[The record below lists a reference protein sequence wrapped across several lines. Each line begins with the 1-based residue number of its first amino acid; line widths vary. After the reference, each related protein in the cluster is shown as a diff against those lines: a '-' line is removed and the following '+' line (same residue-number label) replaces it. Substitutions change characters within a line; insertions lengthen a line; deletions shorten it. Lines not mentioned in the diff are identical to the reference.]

1 MVWDVK
7 TWYLVYLILYTK
19 MAKQRWVVK
28 IGSALLTN
36 DGKGLDKVSI
46 ASWVEQIVELLR
58 QDIEVILV
66 SSGAIAEGIKRL
78 GWDARP
84 DDVHKLQ
91 AAAAVGQMGLIQTYE
106 SIFAKHGIHTAQIL
120 LTHDNLTNVDRYEN
134 ISSTMNNLLDFG
146 TVPIVNE
153 NDTVATDE
161 IKFGDNDT
169 LAALVANL
177 VGANQLVILTDQGG
191 VYDADPRQNENAQ
204 LINTIHVDDEK
215 LEQVAG
221 RTGGS
226 LGSGGMY
233 TKVLAAKKAAQTKTT
248 TVIASGKADKVLTR
262 IQAGE
267 RVGTLIY

>member
-1 MVWDVK
+1 
-7 TWYLVYLILYTK
+7 
-19 MAKQRWVVK
+19 MAKQRWVIK

-36 DGKGLDKVSI
+36 DGKGLDTTSI
-46 ASWVEQIVELLR
+46 ASWVEQIVELTK
-58 QDIEVILV
+58 QDIDVILV

-78 GWDARP
+78 GWDTRP

-106 SIFAKHGIHTAQIL
+106 SLFAKFNIHTAQIL

-134 ISSTMNNLLDFG
+134 ISSTMNNLLEFN

-177 VGANQLVILTDQGG
+177 VGASQLIILTDQGG
-191 VYDADPRQNENAQ
+191 VYDADPRQNANAK
-204 LINTIHVDDEK
+204 LIDTINVNNEK

-233 TKVLAAKKAAQTKTT
+233 TKVLAAKKAAESSAN
-248 TVIASGKADKVLTR
+248 TVIASGKAPDVLTR
-262 IQAGE
+262 LANGE
-267 RVGTLIY
+267 HIGTLITC

>member
-1 MVWDVK
+1 M
-7 TWYLVYLILYTK
+7 T
-19 MAKQRWVVK
+19 KQRWVVK

-36 DGKGLDKVSI
+36 DGKGLDTTSI
-46 ASWVEQIVELLR
+46 ASWVEQIVTLTK
-58 QDIEVILV
+58 QNIDVILV

-78 GWDARP
+78 GWNDRP
-84 DDVHKLQ
+84 DDIHKLQ

-106 SIFAKHGIHTAQIL
+106 SLFAKHDMHTAQIL
-120 LTHDNLTNVDRYEN
+120 LTHDNLTNADRYEN
-134 ISSTMNNLLDFG
+134 ISSTLNNLLEFG

-177 VGANQLVILTDQGG
+177 VNADRLVILTDQGG
-191 VYDADPRQNENAQ
+191 VYDDDPRQNADAK
-204 LINTIHVDDEK
+204 LIDKIHVDDEK

-233 TKVLAAKKAAQTKTT
+233 TKVLAAKKASESNTI
-248 TVIASGKADKVLTR
+248 TVIASGKAENVLTR
-262 IQAGE
+262 LQAGE
-267 RVGTLIY
+267 HVGTLIHC

>member
-1 MVWDVK
+1 
-7 TWYLVYLILYTK
+7 
-19 MAKQRWVVK
+19 MAKQRWVIK

-36 DGKGLDKVSI
+36 DGKGLDTTSI
-46 ASWVEQIVELLR
+46 ASWVEQIVILAK

-78 GWDARP
+78 GWSERP
-84 DDVHKLQ
+84 NDIHKLQ

-106 SIFAKHGIHTAQIL
+106 SLFAKHDMHTAQIL
-120 LTHDNLTNVDRYEN
+120 LTHDNLTNADRYEN
-134 ISSTMNNLLDFG
+134 ISSTMNNLLEFG

-177 VGANQLVILTDQGG
+177 VGAGQLVILTDQGG
-191 VYDADPRQNENAQ
+191 VYDADPRQNENVQ
-204 LINTIHVDDEK
+204 LIDTIHVDDEK

-233 TKVLAAKKAAQTKTT
+233 TKVLAAKKAAESNTT
-248 TVIASGKADKVLTR
+248 TIIASGKAPEVLTR
-262 IQAGE
+262 LANGE
-267 RVGTLIY
+267 HVGTLITC

>member
-1 MVWDVK
+1 M
-7 TWYLVYLILYTK
+7 T
-19 MAKQRWVVK
+19 KQRWVIK

-36 DGKGLDKVSI
+36 DGKGLDTTSI
-46 ASWVEQIVELLR
+46 ASWVEQIVTLTK

-78 GWDARP
+78 GWNERP
-84 DDVHKLQ
+84 DDIHKLQ

-106 SIFAKHGIHTAQIL
+106 SLFAKHDIHTAQIL
-120 LTHDNLTNVDRYEN
+120 LTHDNLTNADRYEN
-134 ISSTMNNLLDFG
+134 ISSTLNNLLDFG

-177 VGANQLVILTDQGG
+177 VGASKLIILTDQGG
-191 VYDADPRQNENAQ
+191 VYDADPRQNTDAK
-204 LINTIHVDDEK
+204 LIDTIRVDDEK
-215 LEQVAG
+215 LEKVAG

-233 TKVLAAKKAAQTKTT
+233 TKVLAAKKAAESGAT
-248 TVIASGKADKVLTR
+248 TVIASGKEKNVLSR
-262 IQAGE
+262 LGNGE
-267 RVGTLIY
+267 HVGTSITC

>member
-1 MVWDVK
+1 M
-7 TWYLVYLILYTK
+7 T
-19 MAKQRWVVK
+19 KQRWVIK

-36 DGKGLDKVSI
+36 DGKGLDTTSI
-46 ASWVEQIVELLR
+46 ASWVEQIVTLTK
-58 QDIEVILV
+58 QGIEVILV

-78 GWDARP
+78 GWNERP
-84 DDVHKLQ
+84 DDIHMLQ

-106 SIFAKHGIHTAQIL
+106 SLFAKHDMHTAQIL
-120 LTHDNLTNVDRYEN
+120 LTHDNLTNADRYEN
-134 ISSTMNNLLDFG
+134 ISSTLNNLLDFG

-191 VYDADPRQNENAQ
+191 VYDADPRQNSDAK
-204 LINTIHVDDEK
+204 LIDTVHVNDKK

-221 RTGGS
+221 RIGGS

-233 TKVLAAKKAAQTKTT
+233 TKVLAAKKAAESNTT
-248 TVIASGKADKVLTR
+248 TIIASGKAPDVLTR
-262 IQAGE
+262 LANGE
-267 RVGTLIY
+267 HVGTLIRC

>member
-1 MVWDVK
+1 M
-7 TWYLVYLILYTK
+7 
-19 MAKQRWVVK
+19 MSKQRWVIK

-36 DGKGLDKVSI
+36 DGKGLDATSI
-46 ASWVEQIVELLR
+46 ASWVEQIVTLAK

-78 GWDARP
+78 GWDTRP
-84 DDVHKLQ
+84 DDIHKLQ

-106 SIFAKHGIHTAQIL
+106 SLFAKYNIHTAQIL
-120 LTHDNLTNVDRYEN
+120 LTHDNLTNADRYEN
-134 ISSTMNNLLDFG
+134 ISSTLNNLLDFG

-177 VGANQLVILTDQGG
+177 VGANQLIILTDQGG
-191 VYDADPRQNENAQ
+191 VYDADPRQNTDAK
-204 LINTIHVDDEK
+204 LIDTINVNDEK

-233 TKVLAAKKAAQTKTT
+233 TKVLAAKKAAESGAT
-248 TVIASGKADKVLTR
+248 TVIASGKAADVLTR
-262 IQAGE
+262 LANGE
-267 RVGTLIY
+267 HVGTLISC